1 MARPSQDDVTGGHL
15 DVPATSSGDVSE
27 ERVIAVG
34 PMGHI
39 HHIRVGGP
47 SRSISRQH
55 AVSHSN
61 IRDGSHFS

>member
-15 DVPATSSGDVSE
+15 DVAATSSGDVSE

-39 HHIRVGGP
+39 HHIRV
-47 SRSISRQH
+47 
-55 AVSHSN
+55 
-61 IRDGSHFS
+61 